1 MEDWKLQ
8 LGVNLYGVIHGLHIF
23 TPSMVAQGT
32 EAKIAATSSFAGLLN
47 TSTLGLGAGTPY
59 TVSKHAVTL
68 TMEAM
73 AHELRNMEDCQVS
86 AHVLCPAAVA
96 SKYLDTAIEL
106 SEGDDARKEK
116 LAAAVTGAPTAPQPV
131 PQPAAALILE
141 QAALTLLR
149 AWLVAGMQAKAM
161 TPDEMSTVLRDE
173 LAAGKFYVIGFDE
186 GRKRHTFPIIS
197 TAAPSAP
204 LPSAISAVSLE
215 MPAAAEIEACRTIR
229 AEGDAARDA
238 AMARGRHHAGAGCTV
253 TPGQGR
259 EPG

>member
-106 SEGDDARKEK
+106 SEGDDARKTDAFRLWHSAQMNVAEYDGPILAMLLY
-116 LAAAVTGAPTAPQPV
+116 LAAKGVASPWGATLTCAGQV
-131 PQPAAALILE
+131 IYFWGR
-141 QAALTLLR
+141 ALT
-149 AWLVAGMQAKAM
+149 GM
-161 TPDEMSTVLRDE
+161 SVLP
-173 LAAGKFYVIGFDE
+173 F
-186 GRKRHTFPIIS
+186 
-197 TAAPSAP
+197 AP
-204 LPSAISAVSLE
+204 LGA
-215 MPAAAEIEACRTIR
+215 MPRYFGMGCLLYSIY
-229 AEGDAARDA
+229 
-238 AMARGRHHAGAGCTV
+238 GASRV
-253 TPGQGR
+253 PLLK
-259 EPG
+259 

>member
-116 LAAAVTGAPTAPQPV
+116 LAAAVTGAPLRPA
-131 PQPAAALILE
+131 PAAPLRSFSK

-149 AWLVAGMQAKAM
+149 PWLVAGMQAKAM

-197 TAAPSAP
+197 TAQQPP
-204 LPSAISAVSLE
+204 LPLCDLRRVSRDTG
-215 MPAAAEIEACRTIR
+215 CR
-229 AEGDAARDA
+229 
-238 AMARGRHHAGAGCTV
+238 
-253 TPGQGR
+253 
-259 EPG
+259 

>member
-116 LAAAVTGAPTAPQPV
+116 LAAAVTGAPLPPS
-131 PQPAAALILE
+131 PRCAAALILKASRAD
-141 QAALTLLR
+141 AAAR
-149 AWLVAGMQAKAM
+149 
-161 TPDEMSTVLRDE
+161 
-173 LAAGKFYVIGFDE
+173 AAG
-186 GRKRHTFPIIS
+186 RR
-197 TAAPSAP
+197 
-204 LPSAISAVSLE
+204 
-215 MPAAAEIEACRTIR
+215 
-229 AEGDAARDA
+229 
-238 AMARGRHHAGAGCTV
+238 HAG
-253 TPGQGR
+253 QGDDPR
-259 EPG
+259 

>member
-1 MEDWKLQ
+1 MGASFSPAEGRVAVITGGGSGIGLASARRCSELGMKVVLADLSEENLAEAKAELEAGGGIVKTVVTDVADQASFQNLHDEVYGDAEFGECAFLFLNAGLAVGSSAFETSMEDWKLQ

-73 AHELRNMEDCQVS
+73 AHELRNMDCQVS

-131 PQPAAALILE
+131 PQPAAAP
-141 QAALTLLR
+141 LR
-149 AWLVAGMQAKAM
+149 SFSSR
-161 TPDEMSTVLRDE
+161 PR
-173 LAAGKFYVIGFDE
+173 
-186 GRKRHTFPIIS
+186 
-197 TAAPSAP
+197 
-204 LPSAISAVSLE
+204 
-215 MPAAAEIEACRTIR
+215 
-229 AEGDAARDA
+229 
-238 AMARGRHHAGAGCTV
+238 
-253 TPGQGR
+253 
-259 EPG
+259 